1 MARGKKTPTKIK
13 QLKGTDRKD
22 RQLENEMIPEEVDY
36 LDVDGKL
43 LNNFA
48 NDIWLKLNRNL
59 AAIGM
64 LNEIDQ
70 ELLMSYCNEMGL
82 YFDCMDKVKNEGYI
96 TLSPANGE
104 IISNYLKIGNTA
116 LSNAIKLSDKFGFNP
131 AARTK
136 IEMPNKKE
144 NDKGL
149 SDLL

>member
-13 QLKGTDRKD
+13 KLKGTFRADESMD
-22 RQLENEMIPEEVDY
+22 NEMLPEEVDS
-36 LDVDGKL
+36 LNVEGKL
-43 LNNFA
+43 LNDFA
-48 NDIWLKLNRNL
+48 NDIWIKLNRNL

-82 YFDCMDKVKNEGYI
+82 YFDCMDKVKKEGMI

-136 IEMPNKKE
+136 IEMPVQKPKDE
-144 NDKGL
+144 LD
-149 SDLL
+149 SLL